1 MAIFEIAVLSSPL
14 PASAGLGVRQ
24 CRNRPPPILGKHPNQ
39 LISFPPSLSNPEQ
52 NPAIT
57 AHSGFAADSFG
68 TSPGFCLPAI
78 STLSSEIVHANPSN

>member
-1 MAIFEIAVLSSPL
+1 
-14 PASAGLGVRQ
+14 
-24 CRNRPPPILGKHPNQ
+24 

-57 AHSGFAADSFG
+57 AHSEFAADSFG

-78 STLSSEIVHANPSN
+78 STLSSEIAHANPSN